1 MLHFSTLVQQMNTV
15 FLVLFGT
22 YLIHA
27 DDPAQRITM
36 GALIACVILSGRTLA
51 PLSQVAGLMTRFQQ
65 ARVALSG
72 IDSIV
77 ERPTE
82 RDPARSYVSLAH
94 VRGELTLTGAGYRY
108 GAGQQAGPLVLQG
121 LNLRIAPGEK
131 VAVLGR
137 IGSGKS
143 TLLRL
148 MAGLYAASE
157 GNVLLDGVDVR
168 QIDPADVRAHV
179 SLLGQQP
186 RLFLGTLR
194 ENLDMGRMDR
204 LSSDDELI
212 AALRRFGLDKLVQAH
227 PLGLNMPIGEDGFGL
242 SGGQRQMVGLARLT
256 LREPSVVLLDEPTS
270 GLDEMSERAALEAMA
285 DWARERTMVVV
296 THRPQVLPFVQRIIV
311 IEQGRVLMDGPRDAV
326 LQRLRGE
333 PAGAAPAAA
342 GGAGAAGAPIKGQL
356 TAGPRVKVVR
366 HVPAGPAGTPAASA
380 PRGETANGP
389 VEQGH
394 AG

>member
-1 MLHFSTLVQQMNTV
+1 
-15 FLVLFGT
+15 
-22 YLIHA
+22 
-27 DDPAQRITM
+27 
-36 GALIACVILSGRTLA
+36 
-51 PLSQVAGLMTRFQQ
+51 
-65 ARVALSG
+65 
-72 IDSIV
+72 
-77 ERPTE
+77 
-82 RDPARSYVSLAH
+82 
-94 VRGELTLTGAGYRY
+94 
-108 GAGQQAGPLVLQG
+108 VLQG